1 MLGNIEGRRRRGQQR
16 RKWLDCITNSID
28 MSLSALRELVMD
40 SSRSAFWTG
49 RPGMLQSME
58 LQKSDTSEWLNWTE
72 LLINNLDEFKD
83 MMLGESIYVKF
94 KNKPNKSIVI
104 EIRRFLSSLS
114 WPAVLTASPTL
125 INFILLSKKKKKER
139 NQKCGYL

>member
-1 MLGNIEGRRRRGQQR
+1 
-16 RKWLDCITNSID
+16 
-28 MSLSALRELVMD
+28 
-40 SSRSAFWTG
+40 
-49 RPGMLQSME
+49 
-58 LQKSDTSEWLNWTE
+58 
-72 LLINNLDEFKD
+72 
-83 MMLGESIYVKF
+83 MMLGDSIYVKF
-94 KNKPNKSIVI
+94 KNKPNKSIVM

>member
-1 MLGNIEGRRRRGQQR
+1 M
-16 RKWLDCITNSID
+16 
-28 MSLSALRELVMD
+28 
-40 SSRSAFWTG
+40 
-49 RPGMLQSME
+49 
-58 LQKSDTSEWLNWTE
+58 TE
-72 LLINNLDEFKD
+72 LIINNLDEFKD